1 MDTAIL
7 DKSIV
12 NTYPDSETNKMAG
25 LAASR
30 VAFGTYIRELRT
42 RSGKKPLAAGVEID
56 KSRQTVVRMENG
68 YPTNASTNDIE
79 RLLGFYGASPED
91 RDEAL
96 RLWREM
102 RAEEKIAQQQ
112 GDSRGYWQPYADQ
125 VVAHM
130 PRYLRLE
137 AAANRVT
144 SYQSVLVHGLLQTSD
159 YRRAIALID
168 EPDLSTVDA
177 ERRLELA
184 VRRQER
190 LNDPNFHLELLMSES
205 VLRHQPGGP
214 AVMAGQLSRLA
225 EAGEH
230 DNISIRLIPFDA
242 GSHRGLTVQPFTL
255 IQFPPLSRDV
265 ADAPVVY
272 LESGSAGV
280 YHSKPELVGEY
291 QEVLTRVRAVALSES
306 DTLDVILK
314 IAKEYEA

>member
-1 MDTAIL
+1 
-7 DKSIV
+7 
-12 NTYPDSETNKMAG
+12 MAG

-30 VAFGTYIRELRT
+30 VAFGSYIRELRT
-42 RSGKKPLAAGVEID
+42 RSGKKPLAAGLEID

-79 RLLGFYGASPED
+79 RLLSFYGASPED
-91 RDEAL
+91 RQEAL
-96 RLWREM
+96 RLWQDM
-102 RAEEKIAQQQ
+102 RSEEKIAQQQ

-125 VVAHM
+125 VAAHL

-144 SYQSVLVHGLLQTSD
+144 TYQSVLVHGLLQTPE
-159 YRRAIALID
+159 YRRAVTRID
-168 EPDLSTVDA
+168 EPDLSTVDT
-177 ERRLELA
+177 ERRVELT

-205 VLRHQPGGP
+205 VLRHRPGGP
-214 AVMAGQLSRLA
+214 PVMAEQLRWLA
-225 EAGEH
+225 EASRR
-230 DNISIRLIPFDA
+230 DNISVRLVPFDA

-255 IQFPPLSRDV
+255 IQFPSLSRDV
-265 ADAPVVY
+265 VDAPVVY

-280 YHSKPELVGEY
+280 YHSKPDLVREY
-291 QEVLTRVRAVALSES
+291 QEVIARIREVALSES
-306 DTLDVILK
+306 DAVDVILR